1 MLAEHL
7 DMARRAL
14 LAHRFRSSLTV
25 LSILV
30 GALAIVLMTS
40 LAQSGVTSLLHSLE
54 EFGGARLLL
63 IAAHS
68 PEKATRRGLER
79 IPGVSDEDREVL
91 LARLPHVER
100 STFFAS
106 FWHREAQNEHAE
118 TTQTD
123 LVGATADFLSGFGL
137 HLAKGRMFT
146 DEEELHHAR
155 VCVVGDKLATK
166 LWKGDDPIGHELL
179 VAGVHC
185 TVIGELSARDF
196 WGFGLGFDW
205 RDNAI
210 LPRRT
215 VREKFANAPYLLVL
229 TTDAAAHNDIVKRVA
244 NALMTDRHH
253 GLDDFEL
260 WDFQRLMKR
269 VDSLFQILEI
279 MVGFIAGIALLV
291 GGVGVM
297 DMMLVSVSERVKEI
311 GIRKALG
318 ATPADVGL
326 QFLLEATVLSSTG
339 GLLGVA
345 VGVGLTLLGSA
356 VIAHYQTGWQTVVS
370 MPAAAIALSVS
381 LAVGLVFGFFPA
393 RKAARLDPVA
403 AIRGA

>member
-1 MLAEHL
+1 
-7 DMARRAL
+7 
-14 LAHRFRSSLTV
+14 V
-25 LSILV
+25 
-30 GALAIVLMTS
+30 
-40 LAQSGVTSLLHSLE
+40 
-54 EFGGARLLL
+54 
-63 IAAHS
+63 
-68 PEKATRRGLER
+68 
-79 IPGVSDEDREVL
+79 
-91 LARLPHVER
+91 R

-106 FWHREAQNEHAE
+106 FWQREAENERGE

-123 LVGATADFLSGFGL
+123 LVGATADFLTGFGL

-146 DEEELHHAR
+146 DEEEHRHAR
-155 VCVVGDKLATK
+155 VCVVGDKLAGK
-166 LWKGDDPIGHELL
+166 LWKGDAIGHELL
-179 VAGVHC
+179 VDGVHC

-205 RDNAI
+205 RDNVI
-210 LPRRT
+210 VPRRT
-215 VREKFANAPYLLVL
+215 LREKFPTTPWLLVL
-229 TTDAAAHNDIVKRVA
+229 TTDDPAHNDIVKRVA
-244 NALMTDRHH
+244 NAILADRHH
-253 GLDDFEL
+253 ALDDFEL

-269 VDSLFQILEI
+269 FDTLFQILEV

-318 ATPADVGL
+318 ASPADVGV
-326 QFLLEATVLSSTG
+326 QFLLEATVLSSAG
-339 GLLGVA
+339 GLLGV
-345 VGVGLTLLGSA
+345 VLGVGLTLAASA
-356 VIAHYQTGWQTVVS
+356 VIGHYQTGWQTVVS

-381 LAVGLVFGFFPA
+381 LAVGVVFGFFPA

>member
-1 MLAEHL
+1 MLGEHL

-40 LAQSGVTSLLHSLE
+40 LAESGVTSLLHSLE

-63 IAAHS
+63 IAAHE
-68 PEKATRRGLER
+68 PEKAAQRGTRGV
-79 IPGVSDEDREVL
+79 PGVSDQDREAL
-91 LARLPHVER
+91 LARLPHVVR

-106 FWHREAQNEHAE
+106 FWRREAQNERAE

-146 DEEELHHAR
+146 DQEESRHDR
-155 VCVVGDKLATK
+155 VCVVGDKLAHK
-166 LWKGDDPIGHELL
+166 LWQGDAIGHELL

-205 RDNAI
+205 RDNVI
-210 LPRRT
+210 VPRRT
-215 VREKFANAPYLLVL
+215 LRDKFPDVPYLLVL
-229 TTDAAAHNDIVKRVA
+229 TTDDASHNDIVKRVA
-244 NALMTDRHH
+244 NAILSDRHH

-269 VDSLFQILEI
+269 FDGLFQVLEV
-279 MVGFIAGIALLV
+279 MVGFIAGLALLV

-318 ATPADVGL
+318 ASPADVGL
-326 QFLLEATVLSSTG
+326 QFLLEASVLSATG
-339 GLLGVA
+339 GFLGVA
-345 VGVGLTLLGSA
+345 LGVGFTLASSA
-356 VIAHYQTGWQTVVS
+356 VIAHYQTGWQTVIS

-381 LAVGLVFGFFPA
+381 LAVGVVFGFFPA

-403 AIRGA
+403 AIRAA